1 MYNFDVHTKYIVG
14 EDLLIYRGNMFR
26 YSFCKNERKSNW
38 KNISFSEIIAH
49 SCLSQY
55 IAKCTLFDV
64 YCKIFMFANATK
76 RAMDLE
82 VLIAQITFG
91 FLNINILVG
100 CTVRNF
106 VYSQSLKIIYDF
118 KLTHT
123 HYNKIQVRSMLTL
136 IGMSY
141 ESKKNAHFQH
151 HLGTFFKCQI
161 NPIDINFHLQIS
173 LEFF

>member
-1 MYNFDVHTKYIVG
+1 MKENRIGRTY
-14 EDLLIYRGNMFR
+14 LLVKLLRTAAF
-26 YSFCKNERKSNW
+26 
-38 KNISFSEIIAH
+38 
-49 SCLSQY
+49 L

-106 VYSQSLKIIYDF
+106 VYSQNLKIIYDF

-123 HYNKIQVRSMLTL
+123 HCNKI
-136 IGMSY
+136 
-141 ESKKNAHFQH
+141 
-151 HLGTFFKCQI
+151 
-161 NPIDINFHLQIS
+161 
-173 LEFF
+173 